1 MDDDIKKMAQ
11 SYESMKAAEAAKILE
26 TMGNDLDTVA
36 LIMNNMSDD
45 SRGEVLA
52 AMDPDF
58 AAAVTKKLLP

>member
-1 MDDDIKKMAQ
+1 MDDDIYKMDQ
-11 SYESMKAAEAAKILE
+11 FYVCMNAAEDAKILE